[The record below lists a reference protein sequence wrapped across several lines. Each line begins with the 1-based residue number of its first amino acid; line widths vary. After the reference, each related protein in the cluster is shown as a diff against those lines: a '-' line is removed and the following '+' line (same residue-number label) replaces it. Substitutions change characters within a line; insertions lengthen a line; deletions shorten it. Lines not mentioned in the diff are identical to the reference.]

1 MPAEGQL
8 VGGIDTGDAQELH
21 MVPYLPAL
29 HNDEKQMQWN
39 SLEIMLEK
47 VGDLGEEVPM
57 VEVLKLENT
66 RMLQAVLALK

>member
-1 MPAEGQL
+1 
-8 VGGIDTGDAQELH
+8 

-39 SLEIMLEK
+39 SLEMMLEK